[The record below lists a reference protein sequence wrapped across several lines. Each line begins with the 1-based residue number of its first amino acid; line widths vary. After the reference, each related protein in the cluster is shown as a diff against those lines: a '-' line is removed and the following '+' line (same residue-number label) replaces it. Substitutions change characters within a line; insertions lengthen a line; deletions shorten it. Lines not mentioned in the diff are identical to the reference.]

1 MSSNVQQLVSK
12 VLGAERAV
20 WLFNAMEVDAELLRD
35 SEAVSQAELAQ
46 AMNMVLFSDLLKRVP
61 EGAQYVDEAIRIGR
75 KINFDHGALR
85 TVVANNGQLPVG
97 HLAFDRILKPL
108 GFVIGG
114 LYPLPRLKMTGH
126 VYTHAAYPESIAQF
140 FVSELHVD
148 QFSPAF
154 QQSVANVVGS
164 SRDPLT
170 ADSKALLAQLAEQKV
185 LSLADAMKL
194 LPNIVECFARQHGE
208 VNRADYDVLL
218 KESAEMAWI
227 STEGNAY
234 NHVTDR
240 VADVFE
246 LTKELKAL
254 GRSIKETVEVSANG
268 RVRQTAFKAAQVER
282 RMIDSEGRVMTYTVP
297 GSFYEFISRDK
308 YLDEA
313 SGEWKLDLTFDSSN
327 ATGIF
332 KMTDAAKVA

>member
-1 MSSNVQQLVSK
+1 MSSNVQQLVAS

-20 WLFNAMEVDAELLRD
+20 WLFNAMEVDARLLGSSDNVTR
-35 SEAVSQAELAQ
+35 AELAQ

-61 EGAQYVDEAIRIGR
+61 EGAQYVDDAIRIGR

-85 TVVANNGQLPVG
+85 TVVAQNGALPVG
-97 HLAFDRILKPL
+97 QLAFERILKPL
-108 GFVIGG
+108 GFVVGG

-126 VYTHAAYPESIAQF
+126 VYTHSELPEDIAQF

-154 QQSVANVVGS
+154 QQAVANVVGN

-170 ADSKALLAQLAEQKV
+170 ADSKALLAKLTEQKA
-185 LSLADAMKL
+185 LTMAEALQL

-208 VNRADYDVLL
+208 VARADYDVLL

-246 LTKELKAL
+246 LTKEQKAL
-254 GRSIKETVEVSANG
+254 GRSIKEAVEVSANG

-282 RMIDSEGRVMTYTVP
+282 RMIDSEGRIATYTVP
-297 GSFYEFISRDK
+297 GSFYEFITRDK
-308 YLDEA
+308 FLDEA

>member
-1 MSSNVQQLVSK
+1 MSSNVQQLVAS

-20 WLFNAMEVDAELLRD
+20 WLFNAMEVDARLLGSSDNVTR
-35 SEAVSQAELAQ
+35 AELAQ

-61 EGAQYVDEAIRIGR
+61 EGAQYVDDAIRIGR
-75 KINFDHGALR
+75 KISFDHGALR
-85 TVVANNGQLPVG
+85 TVVAQNGSLPVG
-97 HLAFDRILKPL
+97 QLAFERILKPL
-108 GFVIGG
+108 GFVVGG

-126 VYTHAAYPESIAQF
+126 VYTHSELPEDIAQF

-154 QQSVANVVGS
+154 QQAVANVVGN

-170 ADSKALLAQLAEQKV
+170 ADSKALLAKLTEQKA
-185 LSLADAMKL
+185 LTMAEALKL

-208 VNRADYDVLL
+208 VARADYDVLL

-240 VADVFE
+240 VVDVFE
-246 LTKELKAL
+246 LTKEQKAL
-254 GRSIKETVEVSANG
+254 GRSIKEAVEVSANG

-282 RMIDSEGRVMTYTVP
+282 RMIDSEGRIVTYTVP
-297 GSFYEFISRDK
+297 GSFYEFITRDK
-308 YLDEA
+308 FLDAA

>member
-20 WLFNAMEVDAELLRD
+20 WLFNAMEVDARLLRD
-35 SEAVSQAELAQ
+35 GDTVSQAELAQ

-61 EGAQYVDEAIRIGR
+61 EGAQYVDDAIRIGR

-85 TVVANNGQLPVG
+85 TVVAQSGALPVG
-97 HLAFDRILKPL
+97 QLAFERILKPL
-108 GFVIGG
+108 GFVVGG

-126 VYTHAAYPESIAQF
+126 VYTHSEFPEDIAQF

-154 QQSVANVVGS
+154 QQAVANVVGN
-164 SRDPLT
+164 SREPLT
-170 ADSKALLAQLAEQKV
+170 ADSKALLAKLAKQKA
-185 LSLADAMKL
+185 LSKDEALAL
-194 LPNIVECFARQHGE
+194 LPNIVECFARQHAE
-208 VNRADYDVLL
+208 VTRADYEVLL

-246 LTKELKAL
+246 LTKEQKAL
-254 GRSIKETVEVSANG
+254 GRSIKEAVEVSANG

-282 RMIDSEGRVMTYTVP
+282 RMIDSDGRVATYTVP
-297 GSFYEFISRDK
+297 GSFYEFITRDK
-308 YLDEA
+308 FLDEA